1 MPGCSEVCIWF
12 LTKKYDALKQVLRE
26 QNLKLEDKLTEK
38 LEELY
43 CQYVPQTLRDQIA
56 AAIKAETQQEEDD
69 AVRRAAEQYRES
81 AIKIVG
87 LGRTRYWKIESAIS
101 DLQFA
106 RHLRKVLRQKTL
118 APSVAFEQ
126 LLEGKTEITQSQFAG
141 IVQMYLQC
149 EKPAANVVTFDF
161 DRKTVT
167 FAAPLQ
173 GFTIYTMKDAST
185 AVFQAERATGLS
197 EHVMENRFYEH
208 LTAKTGSFIPMIP
221 ERKNDMLLEMEEN
234 V

>member
-12 LTKKYDALKQVLRE
+12 LTKKYDALKHTLRE

-56 AAIKAETQQEEDD
+56 AAIKAETQQEGND
-69 AVRRAAEQYRES
+69 AARRAVEQYRES
-81 AIKIVG
+81 AVKIVG

-106 RHLRKVLRQKTL
+106 RHLRKGLRQKAL
-118 APSVAFEQ
+118 APAVAFEQ

-141 IVQMYLQC
+141 IVQMYL
-149 EKPAANVVTFDF
+149 
-161 DRKTVT
+161 
-167 FAAPLQ
+167 
-173 GFTIYTMKDAST
+173 
-185 AVFQAERATGLS
+185 
-197 EHVMENRFYEH
+197 
-208 LTAKTGSFIPMIP
+208 
-221 ERKNDMLLEMEEN
+221 
-234 V
+234 

>member
-26 QNLKLEDKLTEK
+26 QNLNLEDTLTEK

-43 CQYVPQTLRDQIA
+43 CQYVPQTLQDQIA

-69 AVRRAAEQYRES
+69 AVRRAAAQYRES
-81 AIKIVG
+81 AVKIVG
-87 LGRTRYWKIESAIS
+87 LDRTRYWKIESAIS

-118 APSVAFEQ
+118 APAVTFEQ
-126 LLEGKTEITQSQFAG
+126 LLEGKTEITQFQFAG
-141 IVQMYLQC
+141 IAQMYLQC
-149 EKPAANVVTFDF
+149 EKPAVNAVTFDF
-161 DRKTVT
+161 GRKTVT

-173 GFTIYTMKDAST
+173 GFTTYAMKDVST
-185 AVFQAERATGLS
+185 AVFQTERATGLS
-197 EHVMENRFYEH
+197 EHVMENQFYEN

-221 ERKNDMLLEMEEN
+221 ERKNDMLLTMEEN

>member
-38 LEELY
+38 LEDLY
-43 CQYVPQTLRDQIA
+43 CQYVSQTLRDQIA
-56 AAIKAETQQEEDD
+56 AAIKAEAQQEEDD
-69 AVRRAAEQYRES
+69 AIRRAAEQYRES
-81 AIKIVG
+81 TVKIVG

-106 RHLRKVLRQKTL
+106 RHLRKVLRQKAI
-118 APSVAFEQ
+118 APAVAFEQ
-126 LLEGKTEITQSQFAG
+126 LLEGKTEITQSQFA
-141 IVQMYLQC
+141 IITQMYLQC
-149 EKPAANVVTFDF
+149 EKPAANVVIFDF

-173 GFTIYTMKDAST
+173 GFTIYAMKDVST
-185 AVFQAERATGLS
+185 AVFQAERAKGLS

>member
-1 MPGCSEVCIWF
+1 MPGCSEVCIWY
-12 LTKKYDALKQVLRE
+12 LTKKYDALKHTLRE

-69 AVRRAAEQYRES
+69 AVRRAAAQYRES
-81 AIKIVG
+81 AVKIVG
-87 LGRTRYWKIESAIS
+87 LDRTRYWKIESAIS

-106 RHLRKVLRQKTL
+106 RHLRKGLRQKTL
-118 APSVAFEQ
+118 APAVTFEQ
-126 LLEGKTEITQSQFAG
+126 LLEGKTEITQSQFAS
-141 IVQMYLQC
+141 ITQMCLQC
-149 EKPAANVVTFDF
+149 EKPAANAVTFDF
-161 DRKTVT
+161 DCKTVT

-173 GFTIYTMKDAST
+173 GFTTYAMKDVST
-185 AVFQAERATGLS
+185 AVFQAERAMGLS

-208 LTAKTGSFIPMIP
+208 LTSKTGSFIPMTP
-221 ERKNDMLLEMEEN
+221 ERKNDMLLTMEEN